1 MVGVERFELPTSCSQ
16 SRRATGLRYTPNR
29 RLRSVFCQ
37 TFSNQYIFRKCFS
50 AVRSTFENLWCRE
63 GEVDPYEITL
73 GKFLHLVMID
83 ITRFFLILF
92 LIQPINF
99 YQILNRK
106 PHQIGN
112 LVTVL
117 VTVVVEIEM

>member
-1 MVGVERFELPTSCSQ
+1 M
-16 SRRATGLRYTPNR
+16 
-29 RLRSVFCQ
+29 
-37 TFSNQYIFRKCFS
+37 FS

-63 GEVDPYEITL
+63 GEVDPNEITL

>member
-1 MVGVERFELPTSCSQ
+1 MFEIL
-16 SRRATGLRYTPNR
+16 LDF
-29 RLRSVFCQ
+29 LWEV
-37 TFSNQYIFRKCFS
+37 
-50 AVRSTFENLWCRE
+50 WCRE

-73 GKFLHLVMID
+73 VKFLHLVMID